1 MATLGTDLSKFNPAD
16 FPNTADFKFG
26 IVKAQWNGEITDA
39 LYDGALDTF
48 IATGTKSE
56 NIISLEVPGAFEL
69 VYGAKVL
76 CQQKNLDAILVIG
89 NVIQG
94 ETKHF
99 DYVCEGVS
107 QGVKDLNVLFNTP
120 VIFCVLT
127 DNTIEQSRAR
137 SGGTHGNKGVECAC
151 AAIEMAVVKRQYH

>member
-1 MATLGTDLSKFNPAD
+1 MATEGINLSEFNPAD
-16 FPNTADFKFG
+16 FPNMADYKFG
-26 IVKAQWNGEITDA
+26 IVKANWNGEITNS
-39 LYDGALDTF
+39 LYQGALNTF
-48 IATGTKSE
+48 LASGTKEE
-56 NIISLEVPGAFEL
+56 NIKSIEVPGAFEL
-69 VYGAKVL
+69 VYGAKLL

-107 QGVKDLNVLFNTP
+107 QGVKDLNVLFDTP

-137 SGGTHGNKGVECAC
+137 SGGIHGNKGVECAV
-151 AAIEMAVVKRQYH
+151 AAIEMALLQRNH